1 MNNSNDM
8 RQKRSAIV
16 DQMNE
21 MVSVATKEGRG
32 LNTEENSTFDNMDKD
47 VRGLKADIDRL
58 ERSENLKREMANNN
72 EAKAER
78 KEVAKVEGRQV
89 YSKFLRHGASALNNE
104 ERSMLTEMRGTST
117 QVVGTDSLGGY
128 TVPEDFSNALDIAT
142 LFKGEVESLSQVIN
156 TAGGAT
162 LPYPKVDDTSVTGSI
177 LAEATAAT
185 VSDQTFGVLNLGAYN
200 YTSGIVK
207 VSHQLLQDSAFNL
220 DAYLAESLGNRIS
233 RAQNAH
239 YTTGTGSSQPQGF
252 ITGGT
257 SGVTAASATAV
268 TAQEVLELIHSV
280 DKSYRNSASF
290 SIMANDNSVAAL
302 RKLGIGSSNDFPVFL
317 PGMNGDVDR
326 VFGVPVY
333 VNNDMADIATGSKSI
348 AAGDFSKFVV
358 RNAGGIQMLR
368 LTERYAD
375 ELETAF
381 LAYKRSDAGVLNS
394 SAIKFITQA

>member
-1 MNNSNDM
+1 M
-8 RQKRSAIV
+8 RQQRSAIV

-32 LNTEENSTFDNMDKD
+32 LNTEEDISFDKMDQD
-47 VRGLKADIDRL
+47 VRGLKASIDRL
-58 ERSENLKREMANNN
+58 ERSEDLKREMATKS
-72 EAKAER
+72 EAVAER
-78 KEVAKVEGRQV
+78 KEVAKVEGRSV
-89 YSKFLRHGASALNNE
+89 YSKFLRHGASALNSE
-104 ERSMLTEMRGTST
+104 ERSMLAEMRGTAT

-128 TVPEDFSNALDIAT
+128 TVPESFSNALDIAT
-142 LFKGEVESLSQVIN
+142 LFKGDVEGLSQVIN
-156 TAGGAT
+156 TSGGAT

-177 LAEATAAT
+177 LAEATAMS

-220 DAYLAESLGNRIS
+220 DAYLAESLGNRIA

-290 SIMANDNSVAAL
+290 AIMANDNTVAAL
-302 RKLGIGSSNDFPVFL
+302 RKLGIGSSNDYPIFT
-317 PGMNGDVDR
+317 PGLNGSPDR
-326 VFGVPVY
+326 IFGTPIY

-368 LTERYAD
+368 LNERYAD
-375 ELETAF
+375 ELEVAF

-394 SAIKFITQA
+394 AAIKYITQA

>member
-1 MNNSNDM
+1 MNNSNEM
-8 RQKRSAIV
+8 RQQRSAIV

-32 LNTEENSTFDNMDKD
+32 LNTEEDISFDKMDQD
-47 VRGLKADIDRL
+47 VRGLKASIDRL
-58 ERSENLKREMANNN
+58 ERSEDLKREMATKS
-72 EAKAER
+72 EAVAER
-78 KEVAKVEGRQV
+78 KEVAKVEGRSV
-89 YSKFLRHGASALNNE
+89 YSKFLRHGASALNSE
-104 ERSMLTEMRGTST
+104 ERSMLAEMRGTAT

-142 LFKGEVESLSQVIN
+142 LFKGDVEGLSQVIN
-156 TAGGAT
+156 TSGGAT

-177 LAEATAAT
+177 LAEATAMA

-220 DAYLAESLGNRIS
+220 DAYLAESLGNRIA

-290 SIMANDNSVAAL
+290 AVMANDNSVAAL
-302 RKLGIGSSNDFPVFL
+302 RKLGIGSSNDYPIFT
-317 PGMNGDVDR
+317 PGLNGSPDR
-326 VFGVPVY
+326 IFGTPIY

-368 LTERYAD
+368 LNERYAD
-375 ELETAF
+375 ELEVAF

-394 SAIKFITQA
+394 AAIKYITQA

>member
-1 MNNSNDM
+1 MNNSNEM
-8 RQKRSAIV
+8 RQQRSAIV

-32 LNTEENSTFDNMDKD
+32 LNTEEDISFDKMDQD
-47 VRGLKADIDRL
+47 VRGLKASIDRL
-58 ERSENLKREMANNN
+58 ERSEDLKREMATKS
-72 EAKAER
+72 EAVAER
-78 KEVAKVEGRQV
+78 KEVAKVEGRSV
-89 YSKFLRHGASALNNE
+89 YSKFLRHGASALNSE
-104 ERSMLTEMRGTST
+104 ERSMLAEMRGTAT

-142 LFKGEVESLSQVIN
+142 LFKGDVEGLSQVIN
-156 TAGGAT
+156 TSGGAT

-177 LAEATAAT
+177 LAEATAMS

-220 DAYLAESLGNRIS
+220 DAYLAESLGNRIA

-290 SIMANDNSVAAL
+290 AVMANDNSVAAL
-302 RKLGIGSSNDFPVFL
+302 RKLGIGSSNDYPIFT
-317 PGMNGDVDR
+317 PGLNGSPDR
-326 VFGVPVY
+326 IFGTPIY

-368 LTERYAD
+368 LNERYAD
-375 ELETAF
+375 ELEVAF

-394 SAIKFITQA
+394 AAIKYITQA

>member
-1 MNNSNDM
+1 MNNSNEM
-8 RQKRSAIV
+8 RQQRSAIV

-32 LNTEENSTFDNMDKD
+32 LNTEEDISFDKMDQD
-47 VRGLKADIDRL
+47 VRGLKASIDRL
-58 ERSENLKREMANNN
+58 ERSEDLKREMATKS
-72 EAKAER
+72 EAVAER
-78 KEVAKVEGRQV
+78 KEVAKVEGRSV
-89 YSKFLRHGASALNNE
+89 YSKFLRHGASALNSE
-104 ERSMLTEMRGTST
+104 ERSMLAEMRGTAT

-142 LFKGEVESLSQVIN
+142 LFKGDVEGLSQVIN
-156 TAGGAT
+156 TSGGAT

-177 LAEATAAT
+177 LAEATAMS

-220 DAYLAESLGNRIS
+220 DAYLAESLGNRIA

-290 SIMANDNSVAAL
+290 AVMANDNSVAAL
-302 RKLGIGSSNDFPVFL
+302 RKLGIGSSNDYPIFT
-317 PGMNGDVDR
+317 PGLNGSPDR
-326 VFGVPVY
+326 IFGTPIY

-368 LTERYAD
+368 LTERYAE
-375 ELETAF
+375 ELEVAF
-381 LAYKRSDAGVLNS
+381 LAYRRSDGGVLNS
-394 SAIKFITQA
+394 AAIKYITQA

>member
-1 MNNSNDM
+1 MNNSNEM
-8 RQKRSAIV
+8 RQQRSAIV

-32 LNTEENSTFDNMDKD
+32 LNTEEDQTFDKMDKD
-47 VRGLKADIDRL
+47 VRGLKASIDRL
-58 ERSENLKREMANNN
+58 ERSEDLKREMATKS
-72 EAKAER
+72 EAVAER
-78 KEVAKVEGRQV
+78 KEVAKVEGRSV
-89 YSKFLRHGASALNNE
+89 YSKFLRHGASALNSE
-104 ERSMLTEMRGTST
+104 ERSMLAEMRGTAT

-142 LFKGEVESLSQVIN
+142 LFKGDVEGLSQVIN
-156 TAGGAT
+156 TSGGAT

-177 LAEATAAT
+177 LAEATAMA

-220 DAYLAESLGNRIS
+220 DAYLAESLGNRIA

-290 SIMANDNSVAAL
+290 AVMANDNSVAAL
-302 RKLGIGSSNDFPVFL
+302 RKLGIGSSNDYPIFT
-317 PGMNGDVDR
+317 PGLNGSPDR
-326 VFGVPVY
+326 IFGTPIY

-368 LTERYAD
+368 LNERYAD
-375 ELETAF
+375 ELEVAF

-394 SAIKFITQA
+394 AAIKYITQA